1 MQKIVIPISMAL
13 MTLIAILKLRAFYAT
28 YDALFTYDDKK
39 IPPSVVPRFFK
50 ESEIPI
56 KDTDMTSKKHTR
68 NATLSTQLS
77 KLTRV
82 ESPKNKN
89 AREDIKRDKNLHFL
103 LNISFIFCAIV
114 NFASRYLLGEHN
126 VGSVYFLLIPV
137 LVGLTP
143 SKRRDVE
150 VFIFISFVITAVVVL
165 LIKPV
170 RPSNNLTNV

>member
-50 ESEIPI
+50 ESEIP

-68 NATLSTQLS
+68 TATLSTQLS

-103 LNISFIFCAIV
+103 LNVSFIFCAIV

-150 VFIFISFVITAVVVL
+150 VFIFISFVITAVIVL

-170 RPSNNLTNV
+170 RASYTLTNV